1 MCTNVCALGGKTRA
15 LLVHMHARPT
25 PPSSPR
31 KNRQRKKRLICFSAP
46 HPWGGGGT
54 HACKTIRTA
63 SRIPP
68 KLFSKNSS
76 NSIGTHVLSF
86 FFCPLDVVQHHDQDL
101 RQTSLPL
108 LFSSSPF
115 FSPLHQ
121 PLLGGR
127 VREKRGLLPCN
138 YLSGCLEKRR
148 EGRVRI
154 FFFFYLPVCA
164 S

>member
-1 MCTNVCALGGKTRA
+1 MCTYVRTAGRQVISA
-15 LLVHMHARPT
+15 HACSSD

-46 HPWGGGGT
+46 HPWGGGGLT
-54 HACKTIRTA
+54 HAKQLGPHHEYPKNFFRNILPTA
-63 SRIPP
+63 LAPM
-68 KLFSKNSS
+68 FSP
-76 NSIGTHVLSF
+76 SF
-86 FFCPLDVVQHHDQDL
+86 FVRWTLCSITIKISARHLFLSSPP
-101 RQTSLPL
+101 PL
-108 LFSSSPF
+108 LFL
-115 FSPLHQ
+115 SPLHQ